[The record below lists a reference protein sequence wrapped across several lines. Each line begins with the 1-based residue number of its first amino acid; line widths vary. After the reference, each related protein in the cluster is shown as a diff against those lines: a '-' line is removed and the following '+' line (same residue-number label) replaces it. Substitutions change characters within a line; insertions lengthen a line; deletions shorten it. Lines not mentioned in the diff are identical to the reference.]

1 MYVRFGDRRNARAS
15 TLLGYR
21 LLAVPLLLD
30 LDNTLVDR
38 DGAFTNWAPNLLRAW
53 GGDDTDVDWL
63 VRADAHGYTPRDQL
77 ARMLIERFHLAASS
91 FGNLVDQLL
100 YEHVDYIDLYPGVL
114 SELGA
119 LVDMG
124 VPLVVVTNGDSRQQ
138 RLKLERT
145 GLVDVICG
153 TVISGDFEFKKP
165 DVRMFDI
172 AKNLAGNR
180 GTSWMVGDHV
190 NADIAGARQAGCLTA
205 WVSHGRQWVESWNPT
220 VVAAEPTAALAAV
233 RSSIETTTAR

>member
-1 MYVRFGDRRNARAS
+1 MDRRQGPARFIDFS
-15 TLLGYR
+15 
-21 LLAVPLLLD
+21 VMPLLLD

-38 DGAFTNWAPNLLRAW
+38 DGAFANWAPNLFDDEW
-53 GGDDTDVDWL
+53 GGDAADVDWL

-77 ARMLIERFHLAASS
+77 ARMLIERFNLAASS
-91 FGNLVDQLL
+91 RDNLVDQLL
-100 YEHVDYIDLYPGVL
+100 YEHVDYIDLYPGVR
-114 SELGA
+114 SELVA

-145 GLVDVICG
+145 GLVDVIRG

-165 DVRMFDI
+165 DARIFEI
-172 AKNLAGNR
+172 AKNLAGHG

-190 NADIAGARQAGCLTA
+190 KADIAGARRTGCLTA
-205 WVSHGRQWVESWNPT
+205 WVSHGRQWMESWNPT
-220 VVAAEPTAALAAV
+220 LAAAEPAEVLAAV
-233 RSSIETTTAR
+233 RRSIETNTAR